1 MTTPRLATYS
11 IGGVTKY
18 GAVTDAG
25 IVDLSARFGKDY
37 PTLREVIAAGALMKL
52 AEEGARHQPDHAL
65 DAITWQ
71 PPIPAPEKIICIGV
85 NYPDR
90 NAEYKDGQ
98 DAPKYPSMFMRTPR
112 SFVGHN
118 APLVRPR
125 ASAQLDYEGELV
137 LVIGKAGRHIKESD
151 ALDHIAAVTLCNE
164 GTIRDWVRHAKFNVT
179 QGKNFDSTGS
189 LGPWI
194 VPYTDESQIADI
206 RLTTRVNGETR
217 QDDRTGRLIFG
228 FRYLINYLSTFTTLV
243 PGDVIVTGTPT
254 GAGARFDPPRYL
266 KPGDVIEVEAE
277 GVGRRN
283 LINPEKRVERTM
295 KSTSGGEA
303 IVNGLVA
310 HGVDT
315 VFGLP
320 GAQTYGL
327 FDAFHQ
333 AQLKVIGARHEQ
345 ACGYMAF
352 GYARSSGRPGVFSVV
367 PGPGVL
373 NAGAALLTAF
383 GCNEPVLCLTGQVPT
398 QFLGKGRGHLH
409 EMPDQIATLR
419 TFVKWAD
426 RIEYP
431 DVAPAMVSR
440 AFQEMMSGRR
450 GPVSLEMPWDVFTQ
464 RTEVG
469 ASKVFDTLPAPQP
482 DPDRIKAAADLIK
495 GSKRPMIFVGS
506 GAIHAREEILELA
519 EMIDAPVV
527 AFRSGRGIVSNA
539 HELGLT
545 MAAAY
550 RLWPTTDLMIGIG
563 TRLELP
569 TMSRWPY
576 RPDGLKS
583 VRIDIDPVEMRRYVP
598 DAAVIADAK
607 AGTADLAAAVKKAGY
622 SKGSGRRGEIR
633 EATAAAQQEI
643 QKVQPQ
649 MAYLNILREVLP
661 ANAIVTDELSQV
673 GFASWYGFPIYEPR
687 TFITSGYQG
696 TLGSGF
702 PTALGAKVANPDRP
716 VVAITGDGGF
726 MFGVQELS
734 TAVQFKIGVVTL
746 VFNNN
751 AYGNV
756 RRDQRERFDGRV
768 VASNLVNPDFVKL
781 AESFGVGAARVTSPD
796 HFRPALE
803 KALAD
808 GGPYVISV
816 EVPTDS
822 EVSPWAFI
830 HPAKN
835 I

>member
-1 MTTPRLATYS
+1 MT
-11 IGGVTKY
+11 
-18 GAVTDAG
+18 
-25 IVDLSARFGKDY
+25 
-37 PTLREVIAAGALMKL
+37 
-52 AEEGARHQPDHAL
+52 
-65 DAITWQ
+65 
-71 PPIPAPEKIICIGV
+71 
-85 NYPDR
+85 
-90 NAEYKDGQ
+90 
-98 DAPKYPSMFMRTPR
+98 
-112 SFVGHN
+112 
-118 APLVRPR
+118 
-125 ASAQLDYEGELV
+125 
-137 LVIGKAGRHIKESD
+137 
-151 ALDHIAAVTLCNE
+151 
-164 GTIRDWVRHAKFNVT
+164 
-179 QGKNFDSTGS
+179 
-189 LGPWI
+189 
-194 VPYTDESQIADI
+194 
-206 RLTTRVNGETR
+206 
-217 QDDRTGRLIFG
+217 
-228 FRYLINYLSTFTTLV
+228 
-243 PGDVIVTGTPT
+243 
-254 GAGARFDPPRYL
+254 
-266 KPGDVIEVEAE
+266 
-277 GVGRRN
+277 
-283 LINPEKRVERTM
+283 
-295 KSTSGGEA
+295 STSGGEA
-303 IVNGLVA
+303 IVNGIVA

-320 GAQTYGL
+320 GAQIYGL

-373 NAGAALLTAF
+373 NASAALLTAF

-409 EMPDQIATLR
+409 EMPDQLATLR

-431 DVAPAMVSR
+431 DNAPAMVSR

-464 RTEVG
+464 RAQV
-469 ASKVFDTLPAPQP
+469 APVKPFDRLPAPQP
-482 DPDRIKAAADLIK
+482 DPDRIKVAADLIA
-495 GSKRPMIFVGS
+495 GSKAPMIFVGS
-506 GAIHAREEILELA
+506 GAIEAREEVLELA

-550 RLWPTTDLMIGIG
+550 RLWPKTDLMIGIG
-563 TRLELP
+563 SRMELP

-576 RPDGLKS
+576 QPNGLKC
-583 VRIDIDPVEMRRYVP
+583 VRIDIDPVEMRRWP
-598 DAAVIADAK
+598 ADAAVISDAK
-607 AGTADLAAAVKKAGY
+607 AATADLAAAVRKAGY
-622 SKGSGRRGEIR
+622 SKTSGRRAAIR
-633 EATAAAQQEI
+633 EATAAAEQEI
-643 QKVQPQ
+643 QRIQPQ
-649 MAYLNILREVLP
+649 MAYLKILREVLP
-661 ANAIVTDELSQV
+661 SNAIVTDELSQV

-702 PTALGAKVANPDRP
+702 PTALGAKVANPNKP

-726 MFGVQELS
+726 MFGVQELA

-768 VASNLVNPDFVKL
+768 VASDLVNPDFVKL
-781 AESFGVGAARVTSPD
+781 AESFGAGAARVTSPD

-816 EVPTDS
+816 EVPTGS

>member
-1 MTTPRLATYS
+1 M
-11 IGGVTKY
+11 
-18 GAVTDAG
+18 
-25 IVDLSARFGKDY
+25 
-37 PTLREVIAAGALMKL
+37 
-52 AEEGARHQPDHAL
+52 
-65 DAITWQ
+65 
-71 PPIPAPEKIICIGV
+71 
-85 NYPDR
+85 
-90 NAEYKDGQ
+90 
-98 DAPKYPSMFMRTPR
+98 
-112 SFVGHN
+112 
-118 APLVRPR
+118 
-125 ASAQLDYEGELV
+125 
-137 LVIGKAGRHIKESD
+137 
-151 ALDHIAAVTLCNE
+151 
-164 GTIRDWVRHAKFNVT
+164 
-179 QGKNFDSTGS
+179 
-189 LGPWI
+189 
-194 VPYTDESQIADI
+194 
-206 RLTTRVNGETR
+206 
-217 QDDRTGRLIFG
+217 
-228 FRYLINYLSTFTTLV
+228 
-243 PGDVIVTGTPT
+243 
-254 GAGARFDPPRYL
+254 
-266 KPGDVIEVEAE
+266 
-277 GVGRRN
+277 
-283 LINPEKRVERTM
+283 
-295 KSTSGGEA
+295 
-303 IVNGLVA
+303 
-310 HGVDT
+310 
-315 VFGLP
+315 
-320 GAQTYGL
+320 
-327 FDAFHQ
+327 
-333 AQLKVIGARHEQ
+333 
-345 ACGYMAF
+345 
-352 GYARSSGRPGVFSVV
+352 FSVV

-398 QFLGKGRGHLH
+398 AFLGKGRGHLH
-409 EMPDQIATLR
+409 EMPDQLATLR

-464 RTEVG
+464 RAEVG
-469 ASKVFDTLPAPQP
+469 PAKVFDTLPAPQP

-550 RLWPTTDLMIGIG
+550 RLWPTHRSDD
-563 TRLELP
+563 RD
-569 TMSRWPY
+569 RH
-576 RPDGLKS
+576 
-583 VRIDIDPVEMRRYVP
+583 
-598 DAAVIADAK
+598 A
-607 AGTADLAAAVKKAGY
+607 AGTADDVALALSSRRTEIHSHRYRSRGDAALTCPTRPSSRTPGPAPPIWLAAVKKAGY
-622 SKGSGRRGEIR
+622 SKTSGRRGEIR

-673 GFASWYGFPIYEPR
+673 GFASWYGFPVYEPR

-768 VASNLVNPDFVKL
+768 VASDLVNPDFVKL
-781 AESFGVGAARVTSPD
+781 ADPSASAR
-796 HFRPALE
+796 RA
-803 KALAD
+803 
-808 GGPYVISV
+808 
-816 EVPTDS
+816 
-822 EVSPWAFI
+822 
-830 HPAKN
+830 
-835 I
+835 

>member
-1 MTTPRLATYS
+1 MTS
-11 IGGVTKY
+11 
-18 GAVTDAG
+18 
-25 IVDLSARFGKDY
+25 S
-37 PTLREVIAAGALMKL
+37 
-52 AEEGARHQPDHAL
+52 
-65 DAITWQ
+65 
-71 PPIPAPEKIICIGV
+71 
-85 NYPDR
+85 
-90 NAEYKDGQ
+90 
-98 DAPKYPSMFMRTPR
+98 
-112 SFVGHN
+112 
-118 APLVRPR
+118 
-125 ASAQLDYEGELV
+125 
-137 LVIGKAGRHIKESD
+137 
-151 ALDHIAAVTLCNE
+151 
-164 GTIRDWVRHAKFNVT
+164 
-179 QGKNFDSTGS
+179 
-189 LGPWI
+189 
-194 VPYTDESQIADI
+194 
-206 RLTTRVNGETR
+206 
-217 QDDRTGRLIFG
+217 
-228 FRYLINYLSTFTTLV
+228 
-243 PGDVIVTGTPT
+243 
-254 GAGARFDPPRYL
+254 
-266 KPGDVIEVEAE
+266 
-277 GVGRRN
+277 
-283 LINPEKRVERTM
+283 
-295 KSTSGGEA
+295 SGGEA
-303 IVNGLVA
+303 IVSGLVA

-320 GAQTYGL
+320 GAQIYGL
-327 FDAFHQ
+327 FDAFQQ

-373 NAGAALLTAF
+373 NAGAALLTAL

-409 EMPDQIATLR
+409 EMPDQLATLR

-426 RIEYP
+426 RVEYP
-431 DVAPAMVSR
+431 DNAPALVSR
-440 AFQEMMSGRR
+440 AFQEMLSGRR
-450 GPVSLEMPWDVFTQ
+450 GPVALEMPWDVFTQ
-464 RTEVG
+464 RAETG
-469 ASKVFDTLPAPQP
+469 DSKVFDPLPAPKP
-482 DPDRIKAAADLIK
+482 DPDRIKTAAALIG
-495 GSKRPMIFVGS
+495 GSKTPMIFVGS
-506 GAIHAREEILELA
+506 GAIEAREEILELA

-550 RLWPTTDLMIGIG
+550 RLWPQTDLMIGIG
-563 TRLELP
+563 TRMELP
-569 TMSRWPY
+569 ASSFRWPFQ
-576 RPDGLKS
+576 PQGLKS
-583 VRIDIDPVEMRRYVP
+583 IRIDIDPSEMRRLTP
-598 DAAVIADAK
+598 DAAVVADAQ
-607 AGTADLAAAVKKAGY
+607 AGTRALLAAVSKAGY
-622 SKGSGRRGEIR
+622 SKSSGRRATIR
-633 EATAAAQQEI
+633 DASAAALQEI

-702 PTALGAKVANPDRP
+702 PTALGAKVAHPDRP

-726 MFGVQELS
+726 MFGVQELA
-734 TAVQFKIGVVTL
+734 TAVQFNIGVVTL

-768 VASNLVNPDFVKL
+768 VASDLVNPDFVKL

-796 HFRPALE
+796 HFRLALE

-808 GGPYVISV
+808 GGPYVIAI

-830 HPAKN
+830 HPAKP
-835 I
+835 